1 MSQPASPLLRA
12 LIGTAL
18 AASGLTGCG
27 LPLDALGAAAPGLAL
42 GYVKTNLDP
51 EKTTVAV
58 GEVLTLWVE
67 TGAPESQLSYAWSA
81 TAGNLSARN
90 GARVRWTAGGSGRV
104 TVRCTITAG
113 SETRTAEYLFT
124 VR

>member
-1 MSQPASPLLRA
+1 MTQPATRLLRA

-18 AASGLTGCG
+18 AATGLTGCG
-27 LPLDALGAAAPGLAL
+27 LPLDALGVSAPGAAL

-67 TGAPESQLSYAWSA
+67 TGLPDSQQSHAWTA
-81 TAGNLSARN
+81 TAGTLSART
-90 GARVRWTAGGSGRV
+90 GPRVRWTAGGSGRV
-104 TVRCTITAG
+104 MVRCTITAG
-113 SETRTAEYLFT
+113 GETRTAEYLFT